1 MDWKLFEA
9 AETALSP
16 VFFEQKPDCGL
27 ILGSGW
33 GDVLT
38 IDRMLGEISYADIP
52 GMGSSTVAGHA
63 GKMIL
68 FERHGKRIVAFLGRR
83 HWYEGTGWEPVIMPV
98 ELMRRLGVKRLLVT
112 NAAGGINSL
121 FQPGNLMVI
130 RDHINTTGRNPL
142 IGPNYAEWGPRFPDQ
157 SEVYSGELID
167 LLRQAAC
174 EVGVAL
180 SEGVY
185 AYTSGPI
192 YETPAEIRAY
202 AAMGADAVGMST
214 VPETTL
220 ANACGFQVAGLSCIT
235 NMAAGISGPHLAH
248 EEVLEQSSKT
258 TPLMARLA
266 DAFLARLG

>member
-1 MDWKLFEA
+1 MNWKLFEE
-9 AETALSP
+9 AEKSLPP
-16 VFFEQKPDCGL
+16 VFFERKPDCGL

-33 GDVLT
+33 GNALT
-38 IDRMLGEISYADIP
+38 IDKMPGEISYADIP

-68 FERHGKRIVAFLGRR
+68 FERHGCLVVGFLGRR
-83 HWYEGTGWEPVIMPV
+83 HWYEGAGWEPVIMPV

-142 IGPNYAEWGPRFPDQ
+142 VGPNYPEWGPRFPDQ
-157 SEVYSGELID
+157 SEVYSEKLIA

-185 AYTSGPI
+185 AYTCGPI

-248 EEVLEQSSKT
+248 EEVLE
-258 TPLMARLA
+258 RLSI
-266 DAFLARLG
+266 F